1 MTRMKVMAVPLRAA
15 AGLVALAI
23 AAALTPGP
31 PAVVNESPSLPRG
44 LYVASAREI
53 GRGSVVMLQQP
64 DAARRYLV
72 QLGFPA
78 ELPLLKRVVGLPGDP
93 VCASPDAVRV
103 AGRSAR
109 ILAADSRGTAL
120 PAWRGCRRLAHDE
133 LFLLGDSAAS
143 FDSRYFGPVRVADVR
158 GPYREV
164 LTW

>member
-1 MTRMKVMAVPLRAA
+1 MTQAKAIAPLGAA
-15 AGLVALAI
+15 AGLLALAI
-23 AAALTPGP
+23 AAALTPGR
-31 PAVVNESPSLPRG
+31 PAVINESTSLPRG
-44 LYVASAREI
+44 LYIASGREI
-53 GRGSVVMLQQP
+53 GRGSIVMLQQP

-72 QLGFPA
+72 RLGVPA
-78 ELPLLKRVVGLPGDP
+78 DLPLLKRVAGLPGDP
-93 VCASPDAVRV
+93 VCASPNTVRV

-109 ILAADSRGTAL
+109 ILAADSHGTAL
-120 PAWRGCRRLAHDE
+120 PAWRGCRRLGHDE

>member
-1 MTRMKVMAVPLRAA
+1 MTRMKAMAVPLGAA
-15 AGLVALAI
+15 AGLLALAI
-23 AAALTPGP
+23 AAALTPSP
-31 PAVVNESPSLPRG
+31 PAVINESPSLPRG

-72 QLGFPA
+72 RLGYPPD
-78 ELPLLKRVVGLPGDP
+78 LPLLKRVAGLPGDL

-103 AGRSAR
+103 AARVAR
-109 ILAADSRGTAL
+109 ILAADRRGTEL
-120 PAWRGCRRLAHDE
+120 PAWRGCRRLGRDE
-133 LFLLGDSAAS
+133 LFLLGDSATS

-158 GPYREV
+158 GPYRGV

>member
-1 MTRMKVMAVPLRAA
+1 MVTPMRAV
-15 AGLVALAI
+15 AGLLALAI
-23 AAALTPGP
+23 AAALTPGR

-44 LYVASAREI
+44 LYVASAGEI
-53 GRGSVVMLQQP
+53 GRGSIVMLQQP

-78 ELPLLKRVVGLPGDP
+78 ELPLLKRVAGLPGDQ
-93 VCASPDAVRV
+93 VCASPDTVRV
-103 AGRSAR
+103 AGRVAR
-109 ILAADSRGTAL
+109 ILAADRRGTEL
-120 PAWRGCRRLAHDE
+120 PAWRGCRRLGRDE

-143 FDSRYFGPVRVADVR
+143 FDSRYFGPVRAADVR